1 MRPTIGEEG
10 EAFRFLCDLVAS
22 EIRGEAASA
31 GTQAIDPSSL
41 VPLARRHR
49 VLGLL
54 SQLSQ
59 LRHPALHAAIVAQA
73 RAGLRQ
79 AAALIAIMT
88 AAQKRGLA
96 LMVLKG
102 LPLSVQLH
110 GDPFRRGGVDID
122 LLVSPACF
130 MVAAD
135 LLMEL
140 GYVPDPDGPPLSAM
154 AGGNQHIRDLTFIGH
169 GQIVELHRR
178 LYELSSRLPSDFD
191 VLWRDRAEVALGP
204 ARVATLGEQHLALY
218 LLVHGHGHDWERLRW
233 LLDLAL
239 LLTRPGA
246 MERLDAQA
254 RQFRVERARTQALA
268 LINHLFGP
276 LPGFPAIGAVPARP
290 LQRMAQY
297 GTGIEP
303 TAKSVAWFGFRL
315 GQKWRDYRL
324 HDGTV
329 DFLMALTRDLAANA
343 DDMTLFK
350 LPSGLTWLYPLL
362 RPIGFLWRNVLPAL
376 RSGKQ

>member
-1 MRPTIGEEG
+1 MRPITGQEE

-22 EIRGEAASA
+22 DIRGDAPSA
-31 GTQAIDPSSL
+31 CLQAVDPSALVSL
-41 VPLARRHR
+41 ALRHR

-54 SQLSQ
+54 SRLSQ
-59 LRHPALHAAIVAQA
+59 PPAALRAAIMSQAQ
-73 RAGLRQ
+73 AGLRQ
-79 AAALIAIMT
+79 AAALIAIIT

-130 MVAAD
+130 MAAAD
-135 LLMEL
+135 ILIDM
-140 GYVPDPDGPPLSAM
+140 GYVPDPDGPPLAAM
-154 AGGNQHIRDLTFIGH
+154 TSGSQHIRDLTFIGH

-191 VLWRDRAEVALGP
+191 TLWRDRGEVALGP
-204 ARVATLGEQHLALY
+204 VRVATLGDQHLALY
-218 LLVHGHGHDWERLRW
+218 LLVHGYGHDWERLRW

-239 LLTRPGA
+239 LLIRPGA
-246 MERLDAQA
+246 MERLEAQA
-254 RQFRVERARTQALA
+254 RQFRVQRARTEALA
-268 LINHLFGP
+268 LISHLFGP
-276 LPGFPAIGAVPARP
+276 LPGFPANDAVPVRP
-290 LQRMAQY
+290 LRRMAQY
-297 GTGIEP
+297 GARMQLAP
-303 TAKSVAWFGFRL
+303 KSAAWFAFSL

-324 HDGTV
+324 HDGMA
-329 DFLMALTRDLAANA
+329 DFLRALLRDLAANS
-343 DDMTLFK
+343 DDMALFK
-350 LPSGLTWLYPLL
+350 LPPGLIWLYPLL

-376 RSGKQ
+376 RPNRQ

>member
-10 EAFRFLCDLVAS
+10 DAFRFLCDLVAS
-22 EIRGEAASA
+22 DIRGETPSA
-31 GTQAIDPSSL
+31 CMQAIDPAAL
-41 VPLARRHR
+41 VSLARRHR

-54 SQLSQ
+54 SRLPQP
-59 LRHPALHAAIVAQA
+59 PATLPAAIMSQT

-79 AAALIAIMT
+79 AAALVAIIT
-88 AAQKRGLA
+88 AAQARGLA

-130 MVAAD
+130 MAAAD

-140 GYVPDPDGPPLSAM
+140 GYVPDPDGPPLAAM
-154 AGGNQHIRDLTFIGH
+154 TDGSQHIRDLTFIGH
-169 GQIVELHRR
+169 GQRIELHRR
-178 LYELSSRLPSDFD
+178 LYELSTRLPSDFD
-191 VLWRDRAEVALGP
+191 ILWRDRAEVTLGP

-218 LLVHGHGHDWERLRW
+218 LLVHGYGHDWERLRW

-246 MERLDAQA
+246 MEMVEAQA

-268 LINHLFGP
+268 LINHFFGP
-276 LPGFPAIGAVPARP
+276 LPGFPAIDAVPVRP
-290 LQRMAQY
+290 LRRMAQY
-297 GTGIEP
+297 GTGVEP
-303 TAKSVAWFGFRL
+303 MAKSVAWFGFRL

-324 HDGTV
+324 HDGV
-329 DFLMALTRDLAANA
+329 GDFLMALARDLAANA

-350 LPSGLTWLYPLL
+350 LPSGLVWLYPLL

-376 RSGKQ
+376 RSVKQ

>member
-1 MRPTIGEEG
+1 MRPTTGQEED
-10 EAFRFLCDLVAS
+10 AFRFLCDLVAS
-22 EIRGEAASA
+22 DIKGEAPSA
-31 GTQAIDPSSL
+31 CLQTVDPSALVSL
-41 VPLARRHR
+41 AWRHR

-54 SQLSQ
+54 SRLPQPPAALRAAILSQ
-59 LRHPALHAAIVAQA
+59 AQT
-73 RAGLRQ
+73 GLRQ
-79 AAALIAIMT
+79 AAALVAITT

-130 MVAAD
+130 MAAAN

-140 GYVPDPDGPPLSAM
+140 GYVPDPDGPPLAAM
-154 AGGNQHIRDLTFIGH
+154 TGGSQHIRDLTFIGH
-169 GQIVELHRR
+169 GQLVELHRR

-191 VLWRDRAEVALGP
+191 TLWRDRAEVALGP
-204 ARVATLGEQHLALY
+204 ARVATLGDQHLALY

-239 LLTRPGA
+239 LLIRPGA
-246 MERLDAQA
+246 MERLEAQA
-254 RQFRVERARTQALA
+254 RQFRVQRARTQALA
-268 LINHLFGP
+268 LISHLFGP
-276 LPGFPAIGAVPARP
+276 LPGFPANDAVPVRP
-290 LQRMAQY
+290 LRRMAQY
-297 GTGIEP
+297 GARMQLVP
-303 TAKSVAWFGFRL
+303 KSAAWFAFTL

-324 HDGTV
+324 HDGAA
-329 DFLMALTRDLAANA
+329 DFLMALSRDLGANA
-343 DDMTLFK
+343 GDMTLFR
-350 LPSGLTWLYPLL
+350 LPPGLIWLYPLL

-376 RSGKQ
+376 RPNRR